1 MIQGKLRKYSHYFT
15 VVGLEPKLRNALLAY
30 MKEETL
36 ELGLEKKH
44 GRFRQVPKRMWCRRS
59 LRTEERAFNI
69 NEYDTFIQFMA
80 KYNITEADFD
90 IKKVRPYEGDDISF
104 DAECWTAF
112 PQQEPLIEHA
122 LGNLHQYAITASPG
136 FGKSLALDSDIRVPG
151 GWIKMRDVKVGDT
164 VTARDGT
171 PTKVL
176 GVYPQG
182 VTRQFR
188 VTFRD
193 GRSVLASPDHLWT
206 VRWRHYMDEV
216 VMTTEEVKAI
226 LEEGSDRSNRMSI
239 SLIDPEDQPAKD
251 FLIDPYLLGVLIG
264 DGSYV
269 SGVVNITKDDYD
281 LYESIRDRLPAEL
294 EVSEYRENDGR
305 GNSFSIR
312 MSEYGKEVFGYNTLI
327 RDLKYLG
334 LYGARSWEKEIPEE
348 YLEGSLEQRMELIRG
363 LLDTDGTV
371 QKGHTISFSSSSRKI
386 AEQFQYLV
394 RSVGAIAKIT
404 QRTPHY
410 TYKGERKAG
419 RTDYRVW
426 VRSKDQTQFFNLKR
440 KKSLCKESTQYSD
453 HLRLGFSSIEE
464 VEEGETQCIMVE
476 HPEHLFITNDFIV
489 THNTVCSL
497 LVAKAISKR
506 FAVVTKG
513 GYEGRWIPAFYDI
526 VGFKPEEV
534 RSCCG
539 AKAIEKL
546 VKEFKK
552 HGPEE
557 TKAIFFSIGGLR
569 DYIKNFEA
577 GKYNARK
584 HPCHDIP
591 PEKLFKFLGI
601 GFKIV
606 DEAHQEIHAHY
617 ILDLY
622 TNIKHSLYL
631 TGTLIPQ
638 TDFMAK
644 RYQIFLPDAI
654 RKSDEKL
661 NIYARAVEVFYRLH
675 EPEQARFVGPQGSY
689 SHVTYEQWLMKDE
702 KRLKNWLEATYD
714 YVVASWAANRTEET
728 KALLFAATI
737 ELCDKMREYFARRF
751 PDMRVCQ
758 YKAGDPYDYLVDN
771 DILFATLGKAG
782 TAVDIPDLEQVFM
795 TTAINSG
802 NANIQAF
809 GRLRELKQYPELT
822 PVFHWFTCSDVDRQ
836 VEYGKDK
843 RKLLEKR
850 VKGIRTEYLSKKI

>member
-36 ELGLEKKH
+36 ELGLVKKQ
-44 GRFRQVPKRMWCRRS
+44 GRFRQEPKRMWCRRS

-90 IKKVRPYEGDDISF
+90 LKTVRPYDGDDISF
-104 DAECWTAF
+104 DAECWSAF

-122 LGNLHQYAITASPG
+122 LGDLHQYAITASPG
-136 FGKSLALDSDIRVPG
+136 FGK
-151 GWIKMRDVKVGDT
+151 
-164 VTARDGT
+164 
-171 PTKVL
+171 
-176 GVYPQG
+176 
-182 VTRQFR
+182 
-188 VTFRD
+188 
-193 GRSVLASPDHLWT
+193 
-206 VRWRHYMDEV
+206 
-216 VMTTEEVKAI
+216 
-226 LEEGSDRSNRMSI
+226 
-239 SLIDPEDQPAKD
+239 
-251 FLIDPYLLGVLIG
+251 
-264 DGSYV
+264 
-269 SGVVNITKDDYD
+269 
-281 LYESIRDRLPAEL
+281 
-294 EVSEYRENDGR
+294 
-305 GNSFSIR
+305 
-312 MSEYGKEVFGYNTLI
+312 
-327 RDLKYLG
+327 
-334 LYGARSWEKEIPEE
+334 
-348 YLEGSLEQRMELIRG
+348 
-363 LLDTDGTV
+363 
-371 QKGHTISFSSSSRKI
+371 
-386 AEQFQYLV
+386 
-394 RSVGAIAKIT
+394 
-404 QRTPHY
+404 
-410 TYKGERKAG
+410 
-419 RTDYRVW
+419 
-426 VRSKDQTQFFNLKR
+426 
-440 KKSLCKESTQYSD
+440 
-453 HLRLGFSSIEE
+453 
-464 VEEGETQCIMVE
+464 
-476 HPEHLFITNDFIV
+476 
-489 THNTVCSL
+489 TVCSL
-497 LVAKAISKR
+497 LVAKAIGKR

-546 VKEFKK
+546 VNEFKK
-552 HGPEE
+552 HGPEA

-577 GKYNARK
+577 GKYKSRK
-584 HPCHDIP
+584 HPCHDVP

-601 GFKIV
+601 GLKIV

-617 ILDLY
+617 LVDLY

-661 NIYARAVEVFYRLH
+661 NIYAKAVEVFYRLH
-675 EPEQARFVGPQGSY
+675 DPEHARFVGPQGSY

-702 KRLKNWLEATYD
+702 KRLNNWLAAMYD
-714 YVVASWAANRTEET
+714 YVVASWASNRIEET

-737 ELCDKMREYFARRF
+737 ELCDRMREYFARRF
-751 PDMRVCQ
+751 PDLRVAQ
-758 YKAGDPYDYLVDN
+758 YKAGDPYDFLVDN

-795 TTAINSG
+795 TTAIDSG

-809 GRLRELKQYPELT
+809 GRLRDLKQYPDLT
-822 PVFHWFTCSDVDRQ
+822 CVFHWFTCLDSEKQ
-836 VEYGKDK
+836 VEYGKNK

-850 VKGIRTEYLSKKI
+850 VKGIRTEYMSRKI

>member
-36 ELGLEKKH
+36 EMGLEKRQ
-44 GRFRQVPKRMWCRRS
+44 GRFKMTPKRMWCRRS

-136 FGKSLALDSDIRVPG
+136 FGKAQSLNSLVRIPG
-151 GWIKMRDVKVGDT
+151 GWIRMGDIKVGDEVIAADGS
-164 VTARDGT
+164 VTD
-171 PTKVL
+171 VM
-176 GVYPQG
+176 GVFPQG
-182 VTRQFR
+182 KTSVWR
-188 VTFRD
+188 VTMAD
-193 GRSVLASPDHLWT
+193 GRYTDVDPNHLWA
-206 VRWRHYMDEV
+206 VRWRKSMKDR
-216 VMTTEEVKAI
+216 VMTTREIKE
-226 LEEGSDRSNRMSI
+226 LLDRGDDVSNRLSVP
-239 SLIDPEDQPAKD
+239 LITPEDSVQKD
-251 FLIDPYLLGVLIG
+251 LPIHPYLLGVILG
-264 DGSYV
+264 DGT
-269 SGVVNITKDDYD
+269 VNDDCIRITKDDYE
-281 LYESIRDRLPAEL
+281 LYERIKSLLPAEL
-294 EVSEYRENDGR
+294 TVSDYEVSSKR
-305 GNSFSIR
+305 GNTFRIIA
-312 MSEYGKEVFGYNTLI
+312 SEYGKKVFGRNILI
-327 RDLKYLG
+327 RDLKSLG
-334 LYGARSWEKEIPEE
+334 LDNRKSWDKFIPDE
-348 YLEGSLEQRMELIRG
+348 YLEGSLDQRLDLIRG
-363 LLDTDGTV
+363 LLDTDGTIS
-371 QKGHTISFSSSSRKI
+371 KGGTIEFSSSSPDLAKG
-386 AEQFQYLV
+386 FQYLI
-394 RSVGAIAKIT
+394 RSIGDIASIKTRI
-404 QRTPHY
+404 PKFS
-410 TYKGERKAG
+410 YKGVVKEGLTA
-419 RTDYRVW
+419 YRVF
-426 VRSKDQTQFFNLKR
+426 VRSKAPEELFLLER
-440 KKSLCKESTQYSD
+440 KLERARRPNQYSEA
-453 HLRLGFSSIEE
+453 LRLGIKSIEPIGYE
-464 VEEGETQCIMVE
+464 ETQCIMIR
-476 HPEHLFITNDFIV
+476 HPDHLYVTDDFIV

-822 PVFHWFTCSDVDRQ
+822 PVFHWFTCLDSERQ

-850 VKGIRTEYLSKKI
+850 VKGIRTEYMSKKI